1 MVLTAHQPAY
11 LPWLGY
17 FQKMMLSDEYVILD
31 TVQFEKN
38 SFINRNKI
46 KTSNGATWM
55 TVPVL
60 TKNYRA
66 KTIADMEINN
76 DLNWRKKHWL
86 TLLNNYKKAPFFE
99 RYGDFF
105 KDMYTQE
112 WYTLVDLINYSN
124 KFFINELDIKTKFIN
139 LGDLDIASKKQDLII
154 DLCKERKSTN
164 FLFGSQGKDYVD
176 VEKFEL
182 EKIEVSFQDYCHPTY
197 RQQWGDFI
205 PYLSV
210 VDLLFNEGPEKSK
223 HLIRGEK

>member
-1 MVLTAHQPAY
+1 MILTAHQPAY

-17 FQKMMLSDEYVILD
+17 FQKMMLSDEYVVLD

-60 TKNYRA
+60 TKNYRT

-76 DLNWRKKHWL
+76 DINWRKKHWL

-105 KDMYTQE
+105 KDMYMQE

-124 KFFINELDIKTKFIN
+124 KFFINELGIETKLIN
-139 LGDLDIASKKQDLII
+139 LGDLDIRSKKQDLII

-164 FLFGSQGKDYVD
+164 FLFGAQGRGYVD
-176 VEKFEL
+176 PEKFEL
-182 EKIEVSFQDYCHPTY
+182 ERIDIFFQDYRHPTY

-210 VDLLFNEGPEKSK
+210 VDLLLNEGPEKSK